1 MRSNVAHNDRDTAP
15 RGGRRFRRDK
25 NINAMG
31 NPSALRISGNDATA
45 VEAAPSARAL
55 PAEDHARGAEISGIA
70 LASLRQLQQLRT
82 IAIVGQVIAIGI
94 AHASGVRLPLAAM
107 SAFVLALV
115 VANVWMLRRLNRGTR
130 ATHAEVLGNLVFDIA
145 IVTALLLLSGG
156 TSNPFVML
164 YLLHVALVALLL
176 PPRFALVGTMVVIA
190 GWWLCLQYGMPLELV
205 DGGAIPPLWIKAG
218 RWAAFLL
225 TAAMIAWFVSR
236 ASAALQ
242 AHQLLLAEAAR
253 KALNDEAMLRIGTI
267 AAGAAHELSTPLT
280 TMSVVVKEWQRE
292 GAAANYARDAK
303 ILTAQIAAC
312 KEALLHLR
320 AAAGQARIEDH
331 AAQPV
336 ETFFDDIAQR
346 FRMMRPSVHLETRWE
361 CAAPVPT
368 IAPDP
373 GFAQAVL
380 VLLNNAGDAS
390 PDYVLMSVDCNH
402 THLRIVVSD
411 RGSGI
416 PTETLGRL
424 GRTFVTTK
432 PPGKGTGLGL
442 MLTASTVARL
452 GGTVTWSNQPEG
464 GARAEMRVPL
474 SSLQRNPK

>member
-1 MRSNVAHNDRDTAP
+1 MTA
-15 RGGRRFRRDK
+15 
-25 NINAMG
+25 
-31 NPSALRISGNDATA
+31 
-45 VEAAPSARAL
+45 
-55 PAEDHARGAEISGIA
+55 
-70 LASLRQLQQLRT
+70 
-82 IAIVGQVIAIGI
+82 IAIAYLN
-94 AHASGVRLPLAAM
+94 GVSLPLAPM
-107 SAFVLALV
+107 SGFVLALV
-115 VANVWMLRRLNRGTR
+115 VANVWMLRRLRLGTR
-130 ATHAEVLGNLVFDIA
+130 ATHAEVLGNLAFDIG

-176 PPRFALVGTMVVIA
+176 PPRLALIGTLVVIA
-190 GWWLCLQYGMPLELV
+190 GWWLCLHYGLPLELE
-205 DGGAIPPLWIKAG
+205 DGSAIPPLWIKAG
-218 RWAAFLL
+218 RWVAFLIS
-225 TAAMIAWFVSR
+225 TAMIAWFVSR

-292 GAAANYARDAK
+292 GANVDYARDAR
-303 ILTAQIAAC
+303 ILAAQIAAC

-320 AAAGQARIEDH
+320 AAAGQARLEDDKVQSVDRVFEEL
-331 AAQPV
+331 A
-336 ETFFDDIAQR
+336 ER
-346 FRMMRPSVHLETRWE
+346 FRTMRPGVHLETRSQ
-361 CAAPVPT
+361 CATPAPT
-368 IAPDP
+368 IAADP

-380 VLLNNAGDAS
+380 VLLNNAADAS
-390 PDYVLMSVDCNH
+390 PEYVLMSLECNP
-402 THLRIVVSD
+402 THLRLVVAD

-416 PTETLGRL
+416 PPETLGRL
-424 GRTFVTTK
+424 GRTFFTTK

-464 GARAEMRVPL
+464 GARAELRVPL
-474 SSLQRNPK
+474 SSLQRNTH